1 MSVSSAVPGKPCA
14 MPRPTARRIDES
26 TAPFTIAAL
35 TTSRAADLAGGER
48 YHSRASPALFAA
60 APYPLRQVLIHLR
73 PERLQHAAGDIV
85 DRFHVNHS
93 FRGGEDQTTEGFGNV
108 RKVVGEIRNE

>member
-14 MPRPTARRIDES
+14 IPWPAARRIDGS
-26 TAPFTIAAL
+26 TAPFIAAL

-48 YHSRASPALFAA
+48 YHNRASPALFAA
-60 APYPLRQVLIHLR
+60 APYPLRQVLVHLR
-73 PERLQHAAGDIV
+73 LKRLQHAAGDIV

-93 FRGGEDQTTEGFGNV
+93 FRGGEEQTTEGFGNV